1 MEQTNCKK
9 PRFVIEKCSLITQW
23 AWDTT
28 NDCCP
33 ICRNSINE
41 DSITNENDP
50 DVNSVVVVGTC
61 GHAFHYDCIS
71 RWLKTSKY
79 CPLCNGVWEYQK
91 TMDKKVA
98 EVKTTPPVSN
108 QNSEIEQSISL
119 PSLPPLSSLPPINV
133 TSNNL
138 EENINNLGNVPLSPI
153 NPISNNNSSFD
164 VELGPMASVV
174 EESIIDDDSDDEIPP
189 LEEVFSDDEDND
201 GLSGTNGHI

>member
-91 TMDKKVA
+91 TMDKKVT
-98 EVKTTPPVSN
+98 EVKINETKSDN
-108 QNSEIEQSISL
+108 QTINTLNSL
-119 PSLPPLSSLPPINV
+119 PSLSSLPPININV
-133 TSNNL
+133 SSNNL
-138 EENINNLGNVPLSPI
+138 EENINNLGNTPWSPI
-153 NPISNNNSSFD
+153 NPVSNNNMD

-174 EESIIDDDSDDEIPP
+174 EESIIDDDTDDDMPPLEDVTYDEIPP
-189 LEEVFSDDEDND
+189 LEDVNVDVV
-201 GLSGTNGHI
+201 